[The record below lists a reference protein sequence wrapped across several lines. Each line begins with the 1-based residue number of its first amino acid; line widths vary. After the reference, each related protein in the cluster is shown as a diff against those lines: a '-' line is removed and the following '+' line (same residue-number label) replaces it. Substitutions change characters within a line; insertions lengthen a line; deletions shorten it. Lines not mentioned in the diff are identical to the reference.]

1 MPISEK
7 TRKLL
12 WGRSGNRC
20 AVCRQELVIDATN
33 ASDDSVVGDE
43 CHIVSGAS
51 RGPRHD
57 SGMHIGELDAAE
69 NLILLCRVHHK
80 MVDDQ
85 YETYTVQALRTLR
98 NNHENWVS
106 STLGQKNG
114 RPQVRFVRI
123 KANIPTHLARVR
135 SGADLFSLVGGA
147 CAGSY
152 DHDGLRS
159 EEEVD
164 LVARVLEEAKEFG
177 ESSSDDEVGQ
187 HVKQSYRMT
196 GLIRELEDA
205 GLWLFG
211 AREVQRLEGGDAGPA
226 AWPVCYL
233 RVIRADSPEIIKIDL
248 GGSNAADIAIAPLS
262 SDRDGDGGDV

>member
-1 MPISEK
+1 MAISEK

-20 AVCRQELVIDATN
+20 AVCRQELVIDATST
-33 ASDDSVVGDE
+33 SDDSVVGDE

-57 SGMHIGELDAAE
+57 PAMNIAGSDSAD

-80 MVDDQ
+80 IVDDQ
-85 YETYTVQALRTLR
+85 YETYTVKALRILK
-98 NNHENWVS
+98 NNHESWVS
-106 STLGQKNG
+106 STLEQRNE
-114 RPQVRFVRI
+114 RPQVRCVRI
-123 KANIPTHLARVR
+123 KTNIPTHLARVR
-135 SGADLFSLVGGA
+135 SGADLFSLTGGA

-152 DHDGLRS
+152 DHDGLQS

-164 LVARVLEEAKEFG
+164 LVARVFEEAKEFG
-177 ESSSDDEVGQ
+177 ECSSDDDVGQ

-196 GLIRELEDA
+196 GLIRELEGA

-211 AREVQRLEGGDAGPA
+211 ARELQRLEGGDSGPA

-233 RVIRADSPEIIKIDL
+233 RVIRSENPEIVKIDL
-248 GGSNAADIAIAPLS
+248 GGSNDAHSFAAH
-262 SDRDGDGGDV
+262 RN